1 MTIQKKR
8 FRLKLNSLE
17 KIEELLQEL
26 YNESDKNIVEIQ
38 NQMNKL
44 SNSVALNDEI
54 MDSKTKYAKA
64 MNDFITNK
72 DKAIGR
78 KLDIA
83 KLMTEIHK
91 YNGDVRSMVSD
102 NESVGNWE
110 NLKEELFS
118 DKKEDE
124 KEDDSETDKYSINRK
139 S

>member
-1 MTIQKKR
+1 MAIVKKR
-8 FRLKLNSLE
+8 YRLKLNSLE

-44 SNSVALNDEI
+44 ANSVTLNDEI

-91 YNGDVRSMVSD
+91 FNGDIKSMVSD

-110 NLKEELFS
+110 NLKDELWS
-118 DKKEDE
+118 SSTNNDE
-124 KEDDSETDKYSINRK
+124 QVESNKYSINKRN
-139 S
+139 

>member
-1 MTIQKKR
+1 MRAETPKR
-8 FRLKLNSLE
+8 YKLKLNSLQ

-44 SNSVALNDEI
+44 SSSVALNDEI
-54 MDSKTKYAKA
+54 MDAKVKYSKA

-91 YNGDVRSMVSD
+91 FNGDVKSMV
-102 NESVGNWE
+102 NNEESVGNWE
-110 NLKEELFS
+110 NLKNEV
-118 DKKEDE
+118 
-124 KEDDSETDKYSINRK
+124 YSIDNTDDNTETQEYLLTEKR
-139 S
+139 

>member
-1 MTIQKKR
+1 MT
-8 FRLKLNSLE
+8 
-17 KIEELLQEL
+17 
-26 YNESDKNIVEIQ
+26 
-38 NQMNKL
+38 
-44 SNSVALNDEI
+44 LNDEI

-91 YNGDVRSMVSD
+91 FNGDIKSMVSD

-110 NLKEELFS
+110 NLKDELWSSSTNNDEQVES
-118 DKKEDE
+118 DK
-124 KEDDSETDKYSINRK
+124 YLINKRN
-139 S
+139 

>member
-1 MTIQKKR
+1 MAIVKKR
-8 FRLKLNSLE
+8 YRLKLNSLE

-44 SNSVALNDEI
+44 ANSVTLNDEI

-91 YNGDVRSMVSD
+91 FNGDIKSMVSD

-110 NLKEELFS
+110 NLKDELWSSSTNNDEQVES
-118 DKKEDE
+118 DK
-124 KEDDSETDKYSINRK
+124 YLINKRN
-139 S
+139 